1 MRYIVSSYF
10 KARMALKAPR
20 VTLEQWRVL
29 QSVVDKGGFAQAAEA
44 LHKSQSSVSY
54 TVAKL
59 QEQLGYPLLIIE
71 GRKAKLT
78 ERGEVLLRRS
88 RHLIKEAVDLEE
100 LAHTLGQGWEPE
112 LELVVDQAFPTP
124 ALLRALQAFEPQSQG
139 TQVQL
144 KEAVLSGGEE
154 ALRKGSP
161 DLVLSSIVPKGYLAD
176 PIVEVEMIA
185 VAASSHPLLQEVEP
199 INNERLSRELQIVI
213 RDSASETSVDAG
225 WLGTD
230 RRWTVSSVQSAL
242 EIVTSGIGFAWLPK
256 ADLEYAL
263 QSGKLQKLKLTSGS
277 ERNFHMYAIF
287 GKGERTGPA
296 TRLLVELLQA
306 ECNACPSRKVSS
318 SLL

>member
-1 MRYIVSSYF
+1 MR
-10 KARMALKAPR
+10 APR

-29 QSVVDKGGFAQAAEA
+29 QTVVDKGGFAQAAEA

-59 QEQLGYPLLIIE
+59 QEQLGYPLLVIA

-100 LAHTLGQGWEPE
+100 LANTLGQGWEPE
-112 LELVVDQAFPTP
+112 LEVIVDQAFPTP
-124 ALLRALQAFEPQSQG
+124 ALLNALKAFEPQSQG

-144 KEAVLSGGEE
+144 KEVVLSGGLE
-154 ALRKGSP
+154 ALKKGHP

-185 VAASSHPLLQEVEP
+185 VAAAEHPLNQETLP
-199 INNERLSRELQIVI
+199 INNERLSHELQLVI
-213 RDSASETSVDAG
+213 RDSAVEAPIDAG
-225 WLGTD
+225 WLGTN
-230 RRWTVSSVQSAL
+230 RRWTVSSVQSSL
-242 EIVTSGIGFAWLPK
+242 EIVSNGIGFAWLPK
-256 ADLEYAL
+256 ADLKEAL
-263 QSGKLQKLKLTSGS
+263 ENGKLKVLNLVSGG
-277 ERNFHMYAIF
+277 ERAFYMYAIF

-296 TRLLVELLQA
+296 ARLLVELLQK
-306 ECNACPSRKVSS
+306 ECNLCPNKN
-318 SLL
+318 L

>member
-1 MRYIVSSYF
+1 M
-10 KARMALKAPR
+10 KAPR

-29 QSVVDKGGFAQAAEA
+29 QFVVDKGGFAQAAEA

-88 RHLIKEAVDLEE
+88 RHLIKEAVDLEA

-124 ALLRALQAFEPQSQG
+124 ALLRALKAFEPQSQG

-161 DLVLSSIVPKGYLAD
+161 DLVLSSIIPKGYLAD

-185 VAASSHPLLQEVEP
+185 VAATSHLLHKEADP

-213 RDSASETSVDAG
+213 RDSASESSIDAG

-263 QSGKLQKLKLTSGS
+263 QSGKLKKLRLISGS
-277 ERNFHMYAIF
+277 ERSFHMYAIF

-306 ECNACPSRKVSS
+306 ECNACPRRSALSPS
-318 SLL
+318 PLMP

>member
-1 MRYIVSSYF
+1 M
-10 KARMALKAPR
+10 KAPR

-59 QEQLGYPLLIIE
+59 QEQLGYPLLSIE
-71 GRKAKLT
+71 GRKAQLT

-88 RHLIKEAVDLEE
+88 RHLLKEAVELEQ

-112 LELVVDQAFPTP
+112 LELVVDQVFPTP
-124 ALLRALQAFEPQSQG
+124 ALLRALKAFEPQSQG

-144 KEAVLSGGEE
+144 REVVLSGGTE
-154 ALRKGSP
+154 ALTLGNP

-176 PIVEVEMIA
+176 PIVEVEMMA
-185 VAASSHPLLQEVEP
+185 VASPDHLLFQEEGP
-199 INNERLSRELQIVI
+199 INNERLSRELQLVI
-213 RDSASETSVDAG
+213 RDSALEGSVDAG
-225 WLGTD
+225 WLGTE

-242 EIVTSGIGFAWLPK
+242 EIVVSGIGFAWLPK
-256 ADLEYAL
+256 ADIFDELN
-263 QSGKLQKLKLTSGS
+263 SGKLKKLDLVSGGD
-277 ERNFHMYAIF
+277 RNFYLYAIF

-296 TRLLVELLQA
+296 TRLLVDLLQA
-306 ECNACPSRKVSS
+306 ECNVCPKPSVSGGI
-318 SLL
+318 

>member
-1 MRYIVSSYF
+1 MKS
-10 KARMALKAPR
+10 PR

-29 QSVVDKGGFAQAAEA
+29 QAVVDRGGFAQAAEA

-88 RHLIKEAVDLEE
+88 RHLIKEAVELEE

-112 LELVVDQAFPTP
+112 LELVVDQTFPTP
-124 ALLRALQAFEPQSQG
+124 ALLRALKAFEPQSQG

-144 KEAVLSGGEE
+144 KEVVLSGGLE
-154 ALRKGSP
+154 ALKNGRP
-161 DLVLSSIVPKGYLAD
+161 DLVLSGIVPKGYLAD
-176 PIVEVEMIA
+176 PIVEVELVA
-185 VAASSHPLLQEVEP
+185 VASPLHPLMAEKEA
-199 INNERLSRELQIVI
+199 INNERLSRELQLVI
-213 RDSASETSVDAG
+213 RDSAVESSMDAG
-225 WLGTD
+225 WLGTE

-242 EIVTSGIGFAWLPK
+242 EIVVSGVGFAWLPK
-256 ADLEYAL
+256 ADISEELAN
-263 QSGKLQKLKLTSGS
+263 GKLKKLSLMSGS
-277 ERNFHMYAIF
+277 ERNFHLYAIF

-296 TRLLVELLQA
+296 TRLLVELLQE
-306 ECNACPSRKVSS
+306 ECNACPSRVNPLSA
-318 SLL
+318 

>member
-1 MRYIVSSYF
+1 MKV
-10 KARMALKAPR
+10 PR

-59 QEQLGYPLLIIE
+59 QEQLGYPLLTIE

-78 ERGEVLLRRS
+78 ERGEVLLSRS
-88 RHLIKEAVDLEE
+88 RHLIKEAVELEA

-124 ALLRALQAFEPQSQG
+124 ALLRALKSFEPQSQG
-139 TQVQL
+139 TKIQL
-144 KEAVLSGGEE
+144 REAVLSGGEE

-161 DLVLSSIVPKGYLAD
+161 DLVLSAIVPKGYLAD
-176 PIVEVEMIA
+176 PIVEVEMVA
-185 VAASSHPLLQEVEP
+185 VAAEGHSLHQEITP

-213 RDSASETSVDAG
+213 RDSASESSVDSG

-256 ADLEYAL
+256 ADLEFSL
-263 QSGKLQKLKLTSGS
+263 QSGKLKRLKLISGS

-296 TRLLVELLQA
+296 TRLLVELLQT
-306 ECNACPSRKVSS
+306 ACASCPQHRPI
-318 SLL
+318 

>member
-1 MRYIVSSYF
+1 M
-10 KARMALKAPR
+10 KAPR

-29 QSVVDKGGFAQAAEA
+29 QTVVDKGGFAQAAEA

-54 TVAKL
+54 TVARL

-88 RHLIKEAVDLEE
+88 RHLIKEAVELEE
-100 LAHTLGQGWEPE
+100 LANTLGQGWEPE
-112 LELVVDQAFPTP
+112 LEIVVDQAFPTP

-144 KEAVLSGGEE
+144 KEVVLSGSVE
-154 ALRKGSP
+154 ALKRGKP

-185 VAASSHPLLQEVEP
+185 VAAEDHPLHQEGIP
-199 INNERLSRELQIVI
+199 ISNERLSQELQLVI
-213 RDSASETSVDAG
+213 RDSAVEGSIDAG
-225 WLGTD
+225 WLGAD
-230 RRWTVSSVQSAL
+230 RRWTVSSVQSSL
-242 EIVTSGIGFAWLPK
+242 EIVSSGIGFAWLPK
-256 ADLEYAL
+256 ADLQEAI
-263 QSGKLQKLKLTSGS
+263 QNGKLKPLNLASGR
-277 ERNFHMYAIF
+277 ERTFYMYAIF

-296 TRLLVELLQA
+296 TRLFVELLQK
-306 ECNACPSRKVSS
+306 ECNRCPSSH
-318 SLL
+318 

>member
-1 MRYIVSSYF
+1 M
-10 KARMALKAPR
+10 KAPR

-88 RHLIKEAVDLEE
+88 RHLIKEAVELEE

-124 ALLRALQAFEPQSQG
+124 ALLRALNAFEPQSQG

-144 KEAVLSGGEE
+144 KEVVLSGGLE
-154 ALRKGSP
+154 ALKLGSP

-176 PIVEVEMIA
+176 PIVDVELMA
-185 VAASSHPLLQEVEP
+185 VASPDHALFQGEGP
-199 INNERLSRELQIVI
+199 INNERLSSELQLVI
-213 RDSASETSVDAG
+213 RDSAVEGSIDAG
-225 WLGTD
+225 WLGTE

-242 EIVTSGIGFAWLPK
+242 EIVVSGIGFAWLPK
-256 ADLEYAL
+256 ADIESELNT
-263 QSGKLQKLKLTSGS
+263 GKLKKLDLVSGA
-277 ERNFHMYAIF
+277 ERSFHLYAIF

-306 ECNACPSRKVSS
+306 ECNLCPKQT
-318 SLL
+318 SLSHF

>member
-1 MRYIVSSYF
+1 V
-10 KARMALKAPR
+10 KAPR

-88 RHLIKEAVDLEE
+88 RHLIKEAVELEE

-112 LELVVDQAFPTP
+112 LELVVDQVFPTP
-124 ALLRALQAFEPQSQG
+124 ALLRALNAFEPQSQG

-144 KEAVLSGGEE
+144 KEVVLSGGLE
-154 ALRKGSP
+154 ALKLGSP
-161 DLVLSSIVPKGYLAD
+161 DLVLTSLVPKGYLAD
-176 PIVEVEMIA
+176 PIVNVELMA
-185 VAASSHPLLQEVEP
+185 VASPNHALFQEGAP
-199 INNERLSRELQIVI
+199 INNERLSRELQLVI
-213 RDSASETSVDAG
+213 RDSAVESSIDSG
-225 WLGTD
+225 WLGTE

-242 EIVTSGIGFAWLPK
+242 EIVVSGIGFAWLPK
-256 ADLEYAL
+256 ADIESEIKLGQL
-263 QSGKLQKLKLTSGS
+263 KKLDLISGG
-277 ERNFHMYAIF
+277 ERSFHLYAIF
-287 GKGERTGPA
+287 GKGQRTGPA

-306 ECNACPSRKVSS
+306 ECNMCPKKT
-318 SLL
+318 SLSYS

>member
-1 MRYIVSSYF
+1 M
-10 KARMALKAPR
+10 KAPR

-54 TVAKL
+54 TVSKL
-59 QEQLGYPLLIIE
+59 QEQLGYALLTIE
-71 GRKAKLT
+71 GRKAQLT
-78 ERGEVLLRRS
+78 DRGEVLLSRS
-88 RHLIKEAVDLEE
+88 RHLIKEAVELEA
-100 LAHTLGQGWEPE
+100 LAQTLGQGWEPE

-124 ALLRALQAFEPQSQG
+124 ALLRALKAFEPQSKG
-139 TQVQL
+139 TKIQL
-144 KEAVLSGGEE
+144 REAVLSGGEE

-161 DLVLSSIVPKGYLAD
+161 DLVLSGIVPKGYLAD

-185 VAASSHPLLQEVEP
+185 VAAASHPLHQEVTP

-213 RDSASETSVDAG
+213 RDSASETSIDSG

-242 EIVTSGIGFAWLPK
+242 EIVSNGIGFAWLPK
-256 ADLEYAL
+256 ADLMEGL
-263 QSGKLQKLKLTSGS
+263 ELNNLKRLKLISGS
-277 ERNFHMYAIF
+277 ERSFHMYAIF

-296 TRLLVELLQA
+296 TRLLVDLLQA
-306 ECNACPSRKVSS
+306 EC
-318 SLL
+318 SLCSAHKGI

>member
-1 MRYIVSSYF
+1 M
-10 KARMALKAPR
+10 KAPR

-29 QSVVDKGGFAQAAEA
+29 QSVVDKGGFAQAAES

-88 RHLIKEAVDLEE
+88 RHLIKEAVELEE

-112 LELVVDQAFPTP
+112 LELVVDQVFPTP
-124 ALLRALQAFEPQSQG
+124 ALLRALNAFEPQSQG

-144 KEAVLSGGEE
+144 KEVVLSGGLE
-154 ALRKGSP
+154 ALKLGSP
-161 DLVLSSIVPKGYLAD
+161 DLVLTSIVPKGYLAD
-176 PIVEVEMIA
+176 PIVNVELMA
-185 VAASSHPLLQEVEP
+185 VASPDHALFQEGAP
-199 INNERLSRELQIVI
+199 INNERLSRELQLVI
-213 RDSASETSVDAG
+213 RDSAVESSIDAG
-225 WLGTD
+225 WLGTE

-242 EIVTSGIGFAWLPK
+242 EIVVSGIGFAWLPR
-256 ADLEYAL
+256 ADIESELTV
-263 QSGKLQKLKLTSGS
+263 GKLKKLDLISGG
-277 ERNFHMYAIF
+277 ERSFHLYAIF

-306 ECNACPSRKVSS
+306 ECNMCPKQT
-318 SLL
+318 SLHRF

>member
-1 MRYIVSSYF
+1 M
-10 KARMALKAPR
+10 
-20 VTLEQWRVL
+20 
-29 QSVVDKGGFAQAAEA
+29 
-44 LHKSQSSVSY
+44 SY

-318 SLL
+318 SLS

>member
-1 MRYIVSSYF
+1 M
-10 KARMALKAPR
+10 KAPR

-29 QSVVDKGGFAQAAEA
+29 QAVVDKGGFAQAAES

-59 QEQLGYPLLIIE
+59 QEQLGYPLLILE
-71 GRKAKLT
+71 GRKARLT

-88 RHLIKEAVDLEE
+88 RHLLQEAIELEE

-124 ALLRALQAFEPQSQG
+124 VLLRALQAFEPQSQG

-144 KEAVLSGGEE
+144 KEVVLSGGEE
-154 ALRKGSP
+154 ALKHGNP
-161 DLVLSSIVPKGYLAD
+161 DLVLSSLVPTGYLAD
-176 PIVEVEMIA
+176 PIVKVELVA
-185 VAASSHPLLQEVEP
+185 VAASNHVLHQEQKP
-199 INNERLSRELQIVI
+199 ITNERLSQELQLVI
-213 RDSASETSVDAG
+213 RDSARDSSIDSG
-225 WLGTD
+225 WLGSD

-256 ADLEYAL
+256 ADLGTMLEEN
-263 QSGKLQKLKLTSGS
+263 KLKKLPLVSGS
-277 ERNFHMYAIF
+277 ERAFHMYAIF

-306 ECNACPSRKVSS
+306 ECRRCPSPN
-318 SLL
+318 

>member
-1 MRYIVSSYF
+1 M
-10 KARMALKAPR
+10 KAPR

-29 QSVVDKGGFAQAAEA
+29 QSVVDKGGFAQAADA

-88 RHLIKEAVDLEE
+88 RHLIKEAVELEE

-112 LELVVDQAFPTP
+112 LELVVDQVFPTP
-124 ALLRALQAFEPQSQG
+124 ALLRALNAFEPQSQG

-144 KEAVLSGGEE
+144 KEVVLSGGQE
-154 ALRKGSP
+154 ALKLGSP
-161 DLVLSSIVPKGYLAD
+161 DLVLTSIVPKGYLAD
-176 PIVEVEMIA
+176 PIVNVELMA
-185 VAASSHPLLQEVEP
+185 VASPDHALFKEEGP
-199 INNERLSRELQIVI
+199 INNERLSRELQLVI
-213 RDSASETSVDAG
+213 RDSAVESSIDAG
-225 WLGTD
+225 WLGTE

-242 EIVTSGIGFAWLPK
+242 EIVVSGIGFAWLPR
-256 ADLEYAL
+256 ADIENELNIGEL
-263 QSGKLQKLKLTSGS
+263 KKLDLVSGG
-277 ERNFHMYAIF
+277 ERNFHLYAIF

-306 ECNACPSRKVSS
+306 ECNMCPKQT
-318 SLL
+318 SLNRF

>member
-1 MRYIVSSYF
+1 MKS
-10 KARMALKAPR
+10 PR

-29 QSVVDKGGFAQAAEA
+29 QAVVDKSGFAQAAEA

-88 RHLIKEAVDLEE
+88 RHLIKEAVELEE

-112 LELVVDQAFPTP
+112 LELVVDQTFPTP
-124 ALLRALQAFEPQSQG
+124 ALLRALKAFEPQSQG

-144 KEAVLSGGEE
+144 KEVVLSGGLE
-154 ALRKGSP
+154 ALQKGRP
-161 DLVLSSIVPKGYLAD
+161 DLVLSGIVPKGYLAD
-176 PIVEVEMIA
+176 PIVEVELLA
-185 VAASSHPLLQEVEP
+185 VASPLHPLFEEEGAV
-199 INNERLSRELQIVI
+199 NNERLSRELQLVI
-213 RDSASETSVDAG
+213 RDSAVESSMDAG
-225 WLGTD
+225 WLGTE

-242 EIVTSGIGFAWLPK
+242 EIVVSGVGFAWLPK
-256 ADLEYAL
+256 ADIGEEL
-263 QSGKLQKLKLTSGS
+263 QNGKLKRLNLVSGA
-277 ERNFHMYAIF
+277 ERNFHLYAIF

-296 TRLLVELLQA
+296 TRLLVELLQE
-306 ECNACPSRKVSS
+306 ECNVCPNHKD
-318 SLL
+318 

>member
-1 MRYIVSSYF
+1 M
-10 KARMALKAPR
+10 KAPR

-29 QSVVDKGGFAQAAEA
+29 QSVVDRGGFAQAAEA

-59 QEQLGYPLLIIE
+59 QDQLGYPLLIIE

-112 LELVVDQAFPTP
+112 IELVVDQAFPKP
-124 ALLRALQAFEPQSQG
+124 ALLRALKAFEPQSQG

-144 KEAVLSGGEE
+144 KEVVLSGGTE
-154 ALRKGSP
+154 ALTHGHP
-161 DLVLSSIVPKGYLAD
+161 DLVLTSLVAKGYLAD
-176 PIVEVEMIA
+176 PIVDVEMVA
-185 VAASSHPLLQEVEP
+185 VASSDHPLATAEYP
-199 INNERLSRELQIVI
+199 IDNERLSRELQLVI
-213 RDSASETSVDAG
+213 RDSAVETSVDAG

-230 RRWTVSSVQSAL
+230 RRWTVSSLQSAL
-242 EIVTSGIGFAWLPK
+242 EIVVSGVGFAWLPK
-256 ADLEYAL
+256 ADILEDLKAGNLKKLNLVSGGERKFHLYAV
-263 QSGKLQKLKLTSGS
+263 
-277 ERNFHMYAIF
+277 F

-296 TRLLVELLQA
+296 TRLLVELLQV
-306 ECNACPSRKVSS
+306 ECNRCTKNEAEQHI
-318 SLL
+318 

>member
-1 MRYIVSSYF
+1 M
-10 KARMALKAPR
+10 KAPR

-29 QSVVDKGGFAQAAEA
+29 QAVVDKGGFAQAAEA

-100 LAHTLGQGWEPE
+100 LASTLGQGWEPE
-112 LELVVDQAFPTP
+112 LEVVVDQVFPTP
-124 ALLRALQAFEPQSQG
+124 ALLRALKDFEPQSQG

-144 KEAVLSGGEE
+144 KQVVLSGGTE
-154 ALRKGSP
+154 ALKHGHP
-161 DLVLSSIVPKGYLAD
+161 DLVLSSMVPKGYLAD
-176 PIVEVEMIA
+176 PIVEVEMVA
-185 VAASSHPLLQEVEP
+185 VAAADHPLNKETLP
-199 INNERLSRELQIVI
+199 INNERLSRELQLVI
-213 RDSASETSVDAG
+213 RDSAVETSMDSG
-225 WLGTD
+225 WLGAD
-230 RRWTVSSVQSAL
+230 RRWTVSSVQSSL

-256 ADLEYAL
+256 ADLYEAL
-263 QSGKLQKLKLTSGS
+263 ESRKLKALNLVSGG
-277 ERNFHMYAIF
+277 ERTFYMYAIF

-296 TRLLVELLQA
+296 ARLLVELLQK
-306 ECNACPSRKVSS
+306 ECNRCPSKN
-318 SLL
+318 

>member
-1 MRYIVSSYF
+1 M
-10 KARMALKAPR
+10 KAAR

-44 LHKSQSSVSY
+44 LHKSQSSISY

-59 QEQLGYPLLIIE
+59 QEQLGYPLLTID

-88 RHLIKEAVDLEE
+88 RHLLKEAIELEE

-112 LELVVDQAFPTP
+112 IELVVDEAFPTP
-124 ALLRALQAFEPQSQG
+124 ALLRALKAFEPQSQG

-144 KEAVLSGGEE
+144 KEVVLSG
-154 ALRKGSP
+154 AIDILSQGSP
-161 DLVLSSIVPKGYLAD
+161 DLVLSGIVPKGYLAD

-185 VAASSHPLLQEVEP
+185 VASAEHALFSEQAP
-199 INNERLSRELQIVI
+199 ITNERLKQELQVVI
-213 RDSASETSVDAG
+213 RDSGRERSQDVG
-225 WLGTD
+225 WLGAD
-230 RRWTVSSVQSAL
+230 KRWTVSSVQSAL
-242 EIVTSGIGFAWLPK
+242 EVVASGIGFAWLPY
-256 ADLEYAL
+256 ADIKNAIEENKLRPLTLE
-263 QSGKLQKLKLTSGS
+263 SGA

-296 TRLLVELLQA
+296 TRLFVELLQQSCA
-306 ECNACPSRKVSS
+306 QCKANHR
-318 SLL
+318 

>member
-1 MRYIVSSYF
+1 M
-10 KARMALKAPR
+10 KAPR

-88 RHLIKEAVDLEE
+88 RHLLKEAIDLEE

-112 LELVVDQAFPTP
+112 LELVVDQTFPTP
-124 ALLRALQAFEPQSQG
+124 ALLRALKLFEPQSKG

-144 KEAVLSGGEE
+144 KEVVLSGGLE
-154 ALRKGSP
+154 ALKQGRP
-161 DLVLSSIVPKGYLAD
+161 DLVLSAIVPKGYLAD
-176 PIVEVEMIA
+176 PIVEVELLA
-185 VAASSHPLLQEVEP
+185 VASPQHLLFQEEGL
-199 INNERLSRELQIVI
+199 IDNERLSRELQLVI
-213 RDSASETSVDAG
+213 RDSAVETSMDAG

-242 EIVTSGIGFAWLPK
+242 EIVVSGIGFAWLPK
-256 ADLEYAL
+256 ADIHDELD
-263 QSGKLQKLKLTSGS
+263 SGKLQKLNLVSGS
-277 ERNFHMYAIF
+277 ERNFHLYAIF

-306 ECNACPSRKVSS
+306 ECNSCPKRSVITADNTSFLK
-318 SLL
+318 

>member
-1 MRYIVSSYF
+1 M
-10 KARMALKAPR
+10 KAPR

-88 RHLIKEAVDLEE
+88 RHLIKEAVELEE

-112 LELVVDQAFPTP
+112 LELVVDQVFPTP
-124 ALLRALQAFEPQSQG
+124 ALLRALNAFEPQSQG

-144 KEAVLSGGEE
+144 KEVVLSGGLE
-154 ALRKGSP
+154 ALKLGSP
-161 DLVLSSIVPKGYLAD
+161 DLVLTSLVPKGYLAD
-176 PIVEVEMIA
+176 PIVNVELMA
-185 VAASSHPLLQEVEP
+185 VASPNHALFQEDAP
-199 INNERLSRELQIVI
+199 INNERLSRELQLVI
-213 RDSASETSVDAG
+213 RDSAVESSVDTG
-225 WLGTD
+225 WLGAE

-242 EIVTSGIGFAWLPK
+242 EIVVSGIGFTWLPK
-256 ADLEYAL
+256 ADIESEIKLGQL
-263 QSGKLQKLKLTSGS
+263 KKLDLISGG
-277 ERNFHMYAIF
+277 ERSFHLYAIF

-296 TRLLVELLQA
+296 TKLLVELLQA
-306 ECNACPSRKVSS
+306 ECNMCPKKT
-318 SLL
+318 SLSYS

>member
-1 MRYIVSSYF
+1 V
-10 KARMALKAPR
+10 KAPR

-29 QSVVDKGGFAQAAEA
+29 QAVVDKGGFAQAAEA

-100 LAHTLGQGWEPE
+100 LASTLGQGWEPE
-112 LELVVDQAFPTP
+112 LEVVVDQAFPTP
-124 ALLRALQAFEPQSQG
+124 ALLRALKGFEPQSQG

-144 KEAVLSGGEE
+144 KEVVLSGGVE
-154 ALRKGSP
+154 ALKQGRP

-185 VAASSHPLLQEVEP
+185 VAAAEHPLHQEALP
-199 INNERLSRELQIVI
+199 INNERLSRELQLVI
-213 RDSASETSVDAG
+213 RDSAVETSMDSG
-225 WLGTD
+225 WLGAD
-230 RRWTVSSVQSAL
+230 RRWTVSSVQSSL

-256 ADLEYAL
+256 AYLLEAL
-263 QSGKLQKLKLTSGS
+263 ESGKLKALNLVSGG
-277 ERNFHMYAIF
+277 ERTFYMYAIF

-296 TRLLVELLQA
+296 ARLLVELLQK
-306 ECNACPSRKVSS
+306 ECNRCPSKRD
-318 SLL
+318 LELT